1 MNNSLSEIAFLE
13 NSPIKPLSCLSFN
26 HYPPVLLNSD
36 KKSIYPPNETTIQYD
51 FINLSLSSHR
61 ILN

>member
-1 MNNSLSEIAFLE
+1 MTVLVEIAFLE
-13 NSPIKPLSCLSFN
+13 SSPIKPPSCLSFN
-26 HYPPVLLNSD
+26 QYSPVLLNSD
-36 KKSIYPPNETTIQYD
+36 KKSIYQPNETTIQYD

>member
-1 MNNSLSEIAFLE
+1 MTVLVEIAFLE
-13 NSPIKPLSCLSFN
+13 SSPLSPQVVSVLIN
-26 HYPPVLLNSD
+26 TPPVLLNSD
-36 KKSIYPPNETTIQYD
+36 KNSKYQPDETTIQYD

>member
-1 MNNSLSEIAFLE
+1 MNKSLSENAFIE
-13 NSPIKPLSCLSFN
+13 NCTIKPISCLSFN
-26 HYPPVLLNSD
+26 QYPPVLLNSD